1 MIVPSMTLE
10 DVARQ
15 FQGDY
20 GDLLAKRKYFQPKFS
35 SLAKRSTRFPLSA
48 QYDYVSHTNHNRYI
62 YFYSVHKR
70 GQWNEPHCI
79 VVGIYDRPEG
89 KYAITSTNAGKTYI
103 FYPPHF
109 FARYRERILK
119 DDTIHGED
127 LIKRFFKVNDRFSK
141 EPLTEAHTKAFQKY
155 ESEGDAIQ
163 AARCTEGNIFL
174 EIQSPK
180 IVIVKTIISDEM
192 LFEDQKEAFSK
203 LSDTLEAARD
213 ITFRPFPLEWDS
225 LSF

>member
-35 SLAKRSTRFPLSA
+35 SLAKRSSRFPLSA
-48 QYDYVSHTNHNRYI
+48 QYDYISHTNHNRYI
-62 YFYSVHKR
+62 YFYSVQKR

-89 KYAITSTNAGKTYI
+89 KYAITSTNAGQTYI
-103 FYPPHF
+103 IYPPHF

-119 DDTIHGED
+119 DEAIYGEE

-141 EPLTEAHTKAFQKY
+141 EPLTEAHTKAYQKY
-155 ESEGDAIQ
+155 EAGGESIQ

-174 EIQSPK
+174 EIQSYK

-192 LFEDQKEAFSK
+192 LFEDQKDAFSK

-213 ITFRPFPLEWDS
+213 ITFRPFPFADDS
-225 LSF
+225 PLF